1 MSATLNID
9 ESIFINKLYEIRF
22 DFIHIQYYSLIPDY
36 LECID
41 VFINMIEISYIV
53 MLFIKKRIII

>member
-41 VFINMIEISYIV
+41 VFATV
-53 MLFIKKRIII
+53 